1 MNEEQQ
7 YINLI
12 FNHLQNGNQTAIE
25 NLIPDIDKRFKK
37 SIPLNYYM
45 AYYYEKKGDID
56 TATKRFNYCIQLGP
70 KFTYPYFHLANY
82 ILSSE
87 SPDNDGLEKL
97 LLPIF
102 GKKTVSLSTSS
113 GPQFNLQD
121 QLQIVNM
128 LGPTY
133 MRLKK
138 YNKAIHLYKRGLQF
152 LEDYTPRRDTT
163 TDSYHS
169 FKKTFSLGLG
179 EATFETDPDE
189 SFNYYMNGLEI
200 ADVPEIDKKL
210 FNGASLCLHYSYLT
224 KDALKLDK
232 LIKKANRIIGSS
244 TFTNSN
250 DGSIRKIRVGIMS
263 PDFNKNAVG
272 LFSKA
277 LLANLDKDLF
287 EIIVYYTNPH
297 SDNFTTDFKKYVT
310 TWIDAAFLDDNQ
322 LYAMMRVNH
331 SIDILIDLIGP
342 GSMNRLNLIS
352 MKPAKVIINYLGYPG
367 TGFLNSY
374 THRLVD
380 NLTDPQTPDNFH
392 ESLHVEKLVRLPR
405 FLNFTLFDGIV
416 LPDIVTAKRETNQI
430 RIGIMNKPNKF
441 NKVIIDA
448 WSEILEKNNRIVFYL
463 KNVKALTITDV
474 DKSTTYFKFLEK
486 YKNRI
491 KILPFYE
498 KLEDYLDAFNQFDL
512 CLDTFPYS
520 GTTTTCTSLL
530 MGVPLFTIY
539 NPQEN
544 AHVSNVSGC
553 ILKHLGLTQ
562 FLCNDVNDYISKVIQ
577 WEPKED
583 KGQIRKAFIDNMTN
597 CEEFGNDLSN
607 ALQTIFLEK

>member
-37 SIPLNYYM
+37 SIPLNYYI

-128 LGPTY
+128 IGPTY

-138 YNKAIHLYKRGLQF
+138 YNKAIPLYKRGLQF

-163 TDSYHS
+163 TDNYHS
-169 FKKTFSLGLG
+169 FKKTFSLALG
-179 EATFETDPDE
+179 EATSETDPDE
-189 SFNYYMNGLEI
+189 SFNYYINGLETSDI
-200 ADVPEIDKKL
+200 PEIDKKL
-210 FNGASLCLHYSYLT
+210 FSGASLGLHYSYLT
-224 KDALKLDK
+224 KNNLSLVLDK
-232 LIKKANRIIGSS
+232 LIKKANRIIVSS
-244 TFTNSN
+244 TNGN
-250 DGSIRKIRVGIMS
+250 DNGNGSSIRKIKVGIMS

-277 LLANLDKDLF
+277 LLLNLDKDLF

-310 TWIDAAFLDDNQ
+310 NWIDAAFLDDNQ
-322 LYAMMRVNH
+322 LYAMMRVTH

-392 ESLHVEKLVRLPR
+392 ESLHIEKLVRLSR
-405 FLNFTLFDGIV
+405 FLNFSLFDGIV
-416 LPDIVTAKRETNQI
+416 LPNIVTAKRETNEI

-448 WSEILEKNNRIVFYL
+448 WSEILEKNNRIIFYL
-463 KNVKALTITDV
+463 KN
-474 DKSTTYFKFLEK
+474 TTTLPTKFLEK
-486 YKNRI
+486 YKTRI
-491 KILPFYE
+491 KFLPFYE
-498 KLEDYLDAFNQFDL
+498 KLENYLDAFNQFDL

-539 NPQEN
+539 NPEEN
-544 AHVSNVSGC
+544 AHVSNVSGS
-553 ILKHLGLTQ
+553 ILKHVGLTQ
-562 FLCNDVNDYISKVIQ
+562 FLCNDTVDYISKVIQ
-577 WEPKED
+577 WEPNED
-583 KGQIRKAFIDNMTN
+583 ICKSQIRKAFIDNMTN